1 MILMIDHDDSFTYN
15 IVHYLEAMDE
25 AVHVVRSKVVTIEYI
40 EGLSPEFII
49 LSPGPGHPAEAIIAH
64 KVIDTFGDR
73 IPILGICLGFQ
84 VIVQHFNHEIKKLS
98 PVHGHIGHVE
108 HDGTDLYQGVEAP
121 AQVARY
127 HSLGTMDK
135 IQRPL
140 IVTGITD
147 NIVMSVVHESWPLY
161 GIQFH
166 PESVLTTSGYT
177 MLNNFLTLGR
187 EFYACGH

>member
-40 EGLSPEFII
+40 ERLSPEFII
-49 LSPGPGHPAEAIIAH
+49 LSPGPGHPTEAIMAH
-64 KVIDTFGDR
+64 KVIDTFGDC

-84 VIVQHFNHEIKKLS
+84 VIVQYFKHEVKKLS
-98 PVHGHIGHVE
+98 PVHGHIGYVE
-108 HDGTDLYQGVEAP
+108 HNGTGLYQGVEAP

-127 HSLGTMDK
+127 HSLGTMDN
-135 IQRPL
+135 IQKPL
-140 IVTGITD
+140 IATGMTD
-147 NIVMSVVHESWPLY
+147 NIVMSVAHESWPLY

-177 MLNNFLTLGR
+177 MLNNFLMLGR
-187 EFYACGH
+187 EFYARSH

>member
-25 AVHVVRSKVVTIEYI
+25 TVHVVRSKVVTIEYI
-40 EGLSPEFII
+40 KRLSPEFII

-64 KVIDTFGDR
+64 KVIDTFGGR

-84 VIVQHFNHEIKKLS
+84 VIVQHFNHEIKKLP
-98 PVHGHIGHVE
+98 PVHGHIGLVE
-108 HDGTDLYQGVEAP
+108 HNGEGIYQKVERP

-135 IQRPL
+135 IHRPL
-140 IVTGITD
+140 FVTGMTD
-147 NIVMSVVHESWPLY
+147 NIVMSVAHESWPLY

-187 EFYACGH
+187 DFYARDH